1 MITERVVI
9 GGEGR
14 PLVGELVRPA
24 AGAPVAGVVVCH
36 PHPAFG
42 GTRESHVV
50 RALVRAITERG
61 MAALSFDFRGAGQ
74 SGGESTA
81 DHHEWD
87 DATRALDALE
97 DALPPATP
105 LAIAGYSFGAWVAVH
120 VAARDPRV
128 RAVAV
133 VAPGSTMPED
143 MGARPIAVAHPE
155 HDHLTPPGTVADW
168 LDSIGGG
175 DLMVLNG
182 ADHFLRDDA
191 DRAADHLAEF
201 LRRGLSPGGPVEGG
215 P

>member
-1 MITERVVI
+1 MITERI
-9 GGEGR
+9 ALGGDGP
-14 PLVGELVRPA
+14 PLVGELVYPA

-50 RALVRAITERG
+50 RALVRAIAERG

-81 DHHEWD
+81 DHREWD

-133 VAPGSTMPED
+133 VAPGSTLPKH

-168 LDSIGGG
+168 LDTVGGG
-175 DLMVLNG
+175 DLMVMNG

-191 DRAADHLAEF
+191 DRAADYLADF
-201 LRRGLSPGGPVEGG
+201 LRRVLLSGAPLEFAA
-215 P
+215 